1 MLLTRR
7 QSDLLLPEIDTDP
20 PGALRGLD
28 LSREAVDNRLVD
40 DDRQDSVLKAV
51 SEENVA
57 EARPDESAN
66 AQFLQRPHRSFAR
79 RAATKIR
86 PGDKDF
92 RLPIRLPVQDEFRIL
107 RPIRQIAQRAE

>member
-1 MLLTRR
+1 VDPRALSAVSRLKGSDFVVAPQRQCDFVDTFEQPGAAARVDLETMLLTRR

-28 LSREAVDNRLVD
+28 LSREAVDNRFVD

-51 SEENVA
+51 GEENVA

-66 AQFLQRPHRSFAR
+66 TQFLQ
-79 RAATKIR
+79 
-86 PGDKDF
+86 
-92 RLPIRLPVQDEFRIL
+92 
-107 RPIRQIAQRAE
+107 